1 MGRLANEVLTDQAR
15 GVLAAASRLES
26 VRWQTGGSSSS
37 VRASPHD
44 PHYGKTMRGIIRYG
58 PDPVVAI
65 LDSKRAGEEHDGIPI
80 VGTVEDAA
88 PYAPTVA
95 VVGVDAGRTLPPAW
109 RELLTTSIAAGL
121 DVEAGCEVRLRR
133 PRADE
138 TRADVQRGAS
148 RSP

>member
-1 MGRLANEVLTDQAR
+1 M
-15 GVLAAASRLES
+15 
-26 VRWQTGGSSSS
+26 
-37 VRASPHD
+37 RASPHD

-95 VVGVDAGRTLPPAW
+95 VVGVDAGGRFPLP
-109 RELLTTSIAAGL
+109 
-121 DVEAGCEVRLRR
+121 
-133 PRADE
+133 
-138 TRADVQRGAS
+138 GAS
-148 RSP
+148 C